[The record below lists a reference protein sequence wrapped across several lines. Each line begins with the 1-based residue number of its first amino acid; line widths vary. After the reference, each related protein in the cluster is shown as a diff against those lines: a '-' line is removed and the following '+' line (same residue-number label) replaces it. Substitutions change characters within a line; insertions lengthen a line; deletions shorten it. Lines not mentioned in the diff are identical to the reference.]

1 MTSSVDP
8 ASYAPEIPSSAAQL
22 EDLLTSPTPST
33 IRAMAQLE
41 GDLILLGVGGKMGPT
56 LARLARRASDA
67 AGVSRRVIGVS
78 RFGSAQTRQQLEA
91 HGIETISCDLLD
103 ADSVAALPD
112 APNVIYMTGLKF
124 GLSQNPSLAWAMN
137 CYTPA
142 LVARRYRAS
151 RLVAFSTGNVYG
163 LTTPTSGGSV
173 ETDLPQPNGEY
184 AMTTL
189 GRERMFEYFSRSQ
202 GTHTT
207 LLRLNYATELRYG
220 VLVDLALDVLND
232 RPIDVT
238 MSYVNVI
245 WLADANA
252 LTLAAFAHATSPA
265 KVINLAGGDIL
276 RVREVCER
284 FGELLGR
291 RPRFTGQESELALLN
306 NGRGGH
312 ALLGQPTFDA
322 DQMIRWTAA
331 WVARGGENL
340 GKPTH
345 FQVRSGKY

>member
-1 MTSSVDP
+1 MTSTPDP
-8 ASYAPEIPSSAAQL
+8 ASYAPDVPTSVAQL
-22 EDLLTSPTPST
+22 EDLLTAPNPIAVS
-33 IRAMAQLE
+33 AMAGLD

-78 RFGSAQTRQQLEA
+78 RFGSPETRRTLEA
-91 HGIETISCDLLD
+91 LGIETIACDLLD

-112 APNVIYMTGLKF
+112 VPNVIYMTGLKF
-124 GLSQNPSLAWAMN
+124 GLSENPSLAWAMN

-142 LVARRYRAS
+142 LVARRFRAS
-151 RLVAFSTGNVYG
+151 RLVAFSTGNVYP
-163 LTTPTSGGSV
+163 LTSAASGGSL
-173 ETDLPQPNGEY
+173 ETDPLRPNGEY

-189 GRERMFEYFSRSQ
+189 GRERMFEHFSRVQ
-202 GTHTT
+202 GTRTT

-220 VLVDLALDVLND
+220 VLVDLALDVLHD

-245 WLADANA
+245 WLADANT
-252 LTLAAFAHATSPA
+252 LTLAAFAHGASPA
-265 KVINLAGGDIL
+265 RIINLAGGEIL

-291 RPRFTGQESELALLN
+291 RPRFTGEESDLALLN

-312 ALLGQPTFDA
+312 ELLGRPSVDA